1 MYITKKDNPL
11 DASKMMLEMSEE
23 NLHSDLVKQDVL
35 ILTGE
40 EDHFIPLKMHH
51 KQVNA
56 LTNANSITEKIFTR
70 EEQGQNHCQIGNFGL
85 AVDVMAKWIKNHSE

>member
-35 ILTGE
+35 ILTGA
-40 EDHFIPLKMHH
+40 EDHFIPIKMHH